1 MAKGNAAHILK
12 KKIILG
18 DTETF
23 KLVVFLPSFSSVTVV
38 SQALLED
45 GQCWRSTGRNQRP
58 KQNRGQDKSIL
69 SLMPTGK
76 DICGST
82 LM

>member
-1 MAKGNAAHILK
+1 M
-12 KKIILG
+12 G

-23 KLVVFLPSFSSVTVV
+23 KLVVFSSVTVV

-45 GQCWRSTGRNQRP
+45 GQCWRCTGRNQQP